1 MNTEMMVEMRCTSCG
16 KLLAKTDGNT
26 EIVCPRCG
34 AKNSYD
40 ATTGKIKCEV
50 RKQRQRSTSSGTVF
64 R

>member
-1 MNTEMMVEMRCTSCG
+1 MQKKIDMRCVSCG

-34 AKNSYD
+34 SMNRYD
-40 ATTGKIKCEV
+40 AKTNTIDCEPK
-50 RKQRQRSTSSGTVF
+50 RNRMRTSSSGMTF

>member
-1 MNTEMMVEMRCTSCG
+1 MQKRKKDMRCVSCG

-34 AKNSYD
+34 AMNRYD
-40 ATTGKIKCEV
+40 AETNTIDCEP
-50 RKQRQRSTSSGTVF
+50 RRRMRTSSASTTF

>member
-1 MNTEMMVEMRCTSCG
+1 MRCVSCG

-34 AKNSYD
+34 ALNRYDPKTRTIDCEPKRSHRNS
-40 ATTGKIKCEV
+40 
-50 RKQRQRSTSSGTVF
+50 SSGMTF